1 MKMGLLVAIGLFMTA
16 AAQTGCAPLQ
26 EPEASPP
33 LATAAASSAVP
44 RYETGPCPFSAAGLN
59 RAVECGTLV
68 VAEDRAKPAGNQVRI
83 PVAVVKAGQTG
94 TKADPVIFLH
104 GGPGGAVVANVADI
118 VRRTGPG
125 ALTADRDWVFFDQ
138 RGSGLGLPDLDCGT
152 VQLTDSGLA
161 SDADIAAMTACYQR
175 LRGEGVDLS
184 QYNSKVIASDITDLR
199 RALGIGTYNLYGI
212 SYGSRVAFAVQQYAP
227 DGLRAVI
234 HDAPYPP
241 ESKGTE
247 NLPVLVAREVRQ
259 VLGLCDA
266 DPACA
271 ARYGELEPRLT
282 EMAVQWASAPR
293 VVDGRT
299 YTVEDLAS
307 WLLDATYGWNS
318 TRSLPRD
325 LAAVMAGRMQV
336 LDDYIEG
343 RSVYEEAQNMAHFC
357 SEELPFESADAMRA
371 KAGAD
376 PLALAIVSTAARY
389 FKACEAWDLP
399 PPDPREIQ
407 PVRSAVPTLV
417 IASEIDAGC
426 PADAAEATMPNLSAG
441 TFVAV
446 PNATHGISRR
456 SRCVSDMVAGFL
468 ADPAKPVERS
478 CIAIE
483 HATLPF
489 ILD

>member
-1 MKMGLLVAIGLFMTA
+1 MTIRPVLALIGLAIA
-16 AAQTGCAPLQ
+16 ASCAPAPSATASLQ
-26 EPEASPP
+26 ESGGSLYEA
-33 LATAAASSAVP
+33 
-44 RYETGPCPFSAAGLN
+44 GPCPFSTAGLS
-59 RAVECGTLV
+59 RVVECGTLV
-68 VAEDRAKPAGNQVRI
+68 VPEDRSKPSGNQVRI
-83 PVAVVKAGQTG
+83 PVAVVKAGQTSA
-94 TKADPVIFLH
+94 KADPVIFLH
-104 GGPGGAVVANVADI
+104 GGPGGAVVANVADL

-125 ALTADRDWVFFDQ
+125 SLTSDRDWVFFDQ

-175 LRGEGVDLS
+175 LRAQGVDLS
-184 QYNSKVIASDITDLR
+184 QYNSKVISADITDLR

-227 DGLRAVI
+227 EGLRAVI
-234 HDAPYPP
+234 HDAPFPP

-259 VLGLCDA
+259 VLALCDA

-271 ARYGELEPRLT
+271 ARYGGLEPRLT
-282 EMAVQWASAPR
+282 AMAAQWASAPR
-293 VVDGRT
+293 VVDGKT

-307 WLLDATYGWNS
+307 WLLDATYGWSS

-325 LAAVMAGRMQV
+325 LASVMAGRMQV
-336 LDDYIEG
+336 LDDYIAG

-357 SEELPFESADAMRA
+357 SEELPFESAEAMRA
-371 KAGAD
+371 KAGSD
-376 PLALAIVSTAARY
+376 PLALAIVSTASRY

-399 PPDPREIQ
+399 PPDPREIE
-407 PVRSAVPTLV
+407 PVRSAIPTLV

-456 SRCVSDMVAGFL
+456 SRCVSDMVTSFL
-468 ADPAKPVERS
+468 ADPSRPVERA
-478 CIAIE
+478 CIAVE
-483 HATLPF
+483 HTNLPF